1 MRIMA
6 KVYAGEA
13 IAAGLSLAVTG
24 AAVALTQWRG
34 IRIDYASF
42 AGRYLLGAVLLG
54 IAVVYRKRNRA
65 PRISLT
71 LISCALFVFFTN
83 GGAVLNY
90 ALIPH
95 GAVPIDPLLVRAD
108 VALGFDWASFAQWVS
123 TLSGVSP
130 ALRYVYVSS
139 LFQLALL
146 IIVLGFG
153 GQRVA
158 LHRFML
164 VGMLCGV
171 ASIAIWSLAPSL
183 GPASLATLAPGVEL
197 RLARVLN
204 ADYTRQVFALL
215 RDGPRTVDA
224 NHLLGLISFPS
235 MHTVMAAMAVTYS
248 RRTFAFWPLVA
259 LNAAMVP
266 AILIHG
272 EHHLIDLIGGLALFA
287 IAWAWVRVL
296 VQAESGGAAALQVHT
311 ASGGRLIK
319 IASMLPPVFRPNSVP
334 RS

>member
-1 MRIMA
+1 MT
-6 KVYAGEA
+6 KVHEGEA
-13 IAAGLSLAVTG
+13 IAAGLCVAVTG
-24 AAVALTQWRG
+24 AALALAQWRG

-42 AGRYLLGAVLLG
+42 AGRYMLGAVLLG
-54 IAVVYRKRNRA
+54 IAALYRQRNRA

-71 LISCALFVFFTN
+71 LISCALFVFYTN
-83 GGAVLNY
+83 SGAVLNY

-108 VALGFDWASFAQWVS
+108 AALGFEWARFATWLA
-123 TLSGVSP
+123 TLGGVSP

-146 IIVLGFG
+146 IIMLGFS

-171 ASIAIWSLAPSL
+171 ASMAIWSLVPSL
-183 GPASLATLAPGVEL
+183 GPASLVRLPPEVEL

-204 ADYTRQVFALL
+204 ADYTRQMFALL

-248 RRTFAFWPLVA
+248 RRTLAFWPLVA
-259 LNAAMVP
+259 LNLAMVP

-272 EHHLIDLIGGLALFA
+272 EHHLTDVVGGLALFA
-287 IAWAWVRVL
+287 AAWAWVRAL
-296 VQAESGGAAALQVHT
+296 VPGEGAPIPMVSSTQLLAAG
-311 ASGGRLIK
+311 S
-319 IASMLPPVFRPNSVP
+319 
-334 RS
+334 